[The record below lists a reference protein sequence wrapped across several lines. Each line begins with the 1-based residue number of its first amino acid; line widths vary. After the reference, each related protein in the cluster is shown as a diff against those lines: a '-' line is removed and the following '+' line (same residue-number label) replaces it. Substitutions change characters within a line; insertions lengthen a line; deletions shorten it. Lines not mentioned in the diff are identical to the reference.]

1 VKRGLEQKAKM
12 GIYPAPAPLGY
23 LNDKY
28 AERGNKTIVI
38 DPERFDL
45 VRKMFDTMLTGKY
58 NPKQILEMVN
68 EEWGFR
74 SVNGRK
80 LSQSNIYLI
89 FTRPFYYGDFE
100 YPVGSDKW
108 HHGIHKPMITKEE
121 YDRIQFLLGRRSKI
135 ITTGQQ
141 FAYRGPIRCGD
152 CGAMVTAEQKIKH
165 QQNGK
170 THRFVY
176 YHCTRRKDP
185 NCPQM
190 PIEEK
195 ELEKQINPILTSMEI
210 PEDFTKWAL
219 KRLRTMNEQEVGDR
233 EKMYAMQRKEY
244 DGSVKKID
252 NLIDMRANSEITEDE
267 FRARKT
273 TLLADK
279 ERFQKLLKD
288 TDKRVEN
295 WLDVAERGFNFA
307 EKAWLAFNK
316 GGLEV
321 RKEIFA
327 ALGSDFVLKDRI
339 ISIDLDNLLL
349 PVQIASKEA
358 KRISNRLEP
367 HRKAGNTEAV
377 ELLYSKNPVML
388 GGRDSN
394 PDKRLQRALSYR

>member
-1 VKRGLEQKAKM
+1 
-12 GIYPAPAPLGY
+12 
-23 LNDKY
+23 
-28 AERGNKTIVI
+28 
-38 DPERFDL
+38 
-45 VRKMFDTMLTGKY
+45 
-58 NPKQILEMVN
+58 
-68 EEWGFR
+68 
-74 SVNGRK
+74 
-80 LSQSNIYLI
+80 
-89 FTRPFYYGDFE
+89 
-100 YPVGSDKW
+100 
-108 HHGIHKPMITKEE
+108 
-121 YDRIQFLLGRRSKI
+121 
-135 ITTGQQ
+135 
-141 FAYRGPIRCGD
+141 
-152 CGAMVTAEQKIKH
+152 
-165 QQNGK
+165 
-170 THRFVY
+170 
-176 YHCTRRKDP
+176 
-185 NCPQM
+185 M

-388 GGRDSN
+388 GGLESDQDS
-394 PDKRLQRALSYR
+394 RLQRPLSYR